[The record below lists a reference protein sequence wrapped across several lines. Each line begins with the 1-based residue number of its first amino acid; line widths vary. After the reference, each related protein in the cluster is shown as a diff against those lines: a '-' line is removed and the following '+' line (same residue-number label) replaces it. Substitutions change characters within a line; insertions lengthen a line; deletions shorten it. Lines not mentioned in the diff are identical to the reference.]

1 MGLLS
6 TVAGGI
12 AGMFVKKVISTDT
25 AGKETEKSTMRPFP
39 TAAIV
44 VLGCA
49 LLYHVFIWPV
59 LNYHFP
65 EYGFPPLGTEL
76 LSVLLSIGM

>member
-12 AGMFVKKVISTDT
+12 AGMFIKKVTSTADDGT
-25 AGKETEKSTMRPFP
+25 ATEQRSIRAFP
-39 TAAIV
+39 TATIV

-49 LLYHVFIWPV
+49 LLYHIFIWPV